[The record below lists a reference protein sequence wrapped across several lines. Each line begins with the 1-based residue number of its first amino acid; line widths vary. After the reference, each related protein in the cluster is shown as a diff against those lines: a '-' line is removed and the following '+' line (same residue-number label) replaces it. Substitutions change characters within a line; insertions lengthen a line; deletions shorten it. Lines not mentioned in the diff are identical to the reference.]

1 MELDKL
7 EISLRR
13 RTPWEAIDLGFALA
27 RRWFMPLWLLWLA
40 SAAPLGVI
48 LFLMLHD
55 QLWLLVLLVWWFKPL
70 YEPPLMFW
78 MSRAVFGEQLP
89 VKVVLRQ
96 WWTVVRPQLLLNLTF
111 RRFNPSRSF
120 TLPVA
125 LLEQLKGK
133 PRGERLRV
141 LGKNQHAATWLTVIG
156 IHLETILQSA
166 FVATV
171 FLLIPEDLRWTDL
184 NDLVFA
190 PGRIGEWLQLAGG
203 LLCMSL
209 IAPFYVAA
217 GFALYLNRRS
227 ELEGWD
233 IEINFRRTSERVKS
247 SRTNLPGKRGR
258 KNAGKAITKG
268 TAALLFVSLFAFML
282 PNTPVEAGQSVSASE
297 AKPIIEEVLED
308 EAFGRYEQTHYWKYI
323 GQPDVNGATDN
334 NWFFDLLEGLF
345 KILGGVF
352 EGTAEIGKILIWIV
366 GIAVVVYLLYRV
378 AGNRQWFSHFQRS
391 RVRSSRKQP
400 VELFG
405 LDLRPD
411 ELPDNPALEARNLA
425 AEGAFREAL
434 SLLYRG
440 ALVYLV
446 IQEQLEV
453 PDSATEGECL
463 VLVKASRSRAEAD
476 YFDSLTGHWLRMAYG
491 HITPEAAPV
500 LVLCDRWQEVYGN
513 VDG

>member
-7 EISLRR
+7 EINLRR
-13 RTPWEAIDLGFALA
+13 RTSWEAIDLGFALA

-40 SAAPLGVI
+40 SAAPLGVM
-48 LFLMLHD
+48 LFLLLHE
-55 QLWLLVLLVWWFKPL
+55 QLWLLILLVWWFKPL

-78 MSRAVFGEQLP
+78 MSRAVFGEQLT
-89 VKVVLRQ
+89 VKAVLRQ

-125 LLEQLKGK
+125 ILEQLRGK
-133 PRGERLRV
+133 PRRDRLRV

-156 IHLETILQSA
+156 IHFETILETA
-166 FVATV
+166 FVAVV
-171 FLLIPEDLRWTDL
+171 FMLIPEDLRWTSL
-184 NDLVFA
+184 NDLIFA

-233 IEINFRRTSERVKS
+233 IDINFRRTRERLKKN
-247 SRTNLPGKRGR
+247 RTHLTGKD
-258 KNAGKAITKG
+258 AGSNTSKTARKG
-268 TAALLFVSLFAFML
+268 TAALALVCLLGFLL
-282 PNTPVEAGQSVSASE
+282 PGLPVEAAQSVSASD
-297 AKPIIEEVLED
+297 AKPVIEQVLED
-308 EAFGRYEQTHYWKYI
+308 EAFGRSEESHYWQYI
-323 GQPDVNGATDN
+323 GQPTADEEADN
-334 NWFFDLLEGLF
+334 SWIIDLLEGVF
-345 KILGGVF
+345 KILGGFF
-352 EGTAEIGKILIWIV
+352 EGTAEVGKILIWIV
-366 GIAVVVYLLYRV
+366 GITLVVYLLYRV
-378 AGNRQWFSHFQRS
+378 AGNTQWFNQFQRKS
-391 RVRSSRKQP
+391 GRVNKQLP

-411 ELPDNPALEARNLA
+411 QLPDDLAVEAHRLA
-425 AEGAFREAL
+425 SEGAFREAL

-446 IQEQLEV
+446 MQAQLDI

-463 VLVKASRSRAEAD
+463 ELVKASRSRSEAD
-476 YFDSLTGHWLRMAYG
+476 YFDRLTNHWLQMAYG

-500 LVLCDRWQEVYGN
+500 LSLCDRWPEVYSN

>member
-7 EISLRR
+7 EINLRR
-13 RTPWEAIDLGFALA
+13 RTSWEAIDLGFALA

-40 SAAPLGVI
+40 SAAPLGVM
-48 LFLMLHD
+48 LFLLLHE
-55 QLWLLVLLVWWFKPL
+55 QLWLLILLVWWFKPL

-89 VKVVLRQ
+89 VKSVLRQ

-125 LLEQLKGK
+125 ILEQLRGK
-133 PRGERLRV
+133 PRRDRLRV

-156 IHLETILQSA
+156 IHLETILETA
-166 FVATV
+166 FVAVV
-171 FLLIPEDLRWTDL
+171 FMLIPEDLRWTSL
-184 NDLVFA
+184 NDLIFA

-233 IEINFRRTSERVKS
+233 IEINFRRTRERLKM
-247 SRTNLPGKRGR
+247 SRTQLADKGVGKYARKTARKGSASLILICLVSFLLPGSP
-258 KNAGKAITKG
+258 A
-268 TAALLFVSLFAFML
+268 
-282 PNTPVEAGQSVSASE
+282 EAGAPVSSQE
-297 AKPIIEEVLED
+297 AKPVIEQVLED
-308 EAFGRYEQTHYWKYI
+308 DAFGRTEQTHYWQYI
-323 GQPDVNGATDN
+323 GQPDTDEKTDN
-334 NWFFDLLEGLF
+334 SWFFDLLEGLF
-345 KILGGVF
+345 KILGGFF
-352 EGTAEIGKILIWIV
+352 EGTAEVGKILIWIV
-366 GIAVVVYLLYRV
+366 GILLVVYLVYRV
-378 AGNRQWFSHFQRS
+378 AGNTQWFSRFQRRPVRVS
-391 RVRSSRKQP
+391 RQQP

-405 LDLRPD
+405 LDLRP
-411 ELPDNPALEARNLA
+411 EQLPDDLA
-425 AEGAFREAL
+425 AEAHRLASDGAFREAL

-446 IQEQLEV
+446 MQAQLDI

-463 VLVKASRSRAEAD
+463 EMVKASRTVAEAE
-476 YFDSLTGHWLRMAYG
+476 YFDSLTGHWLKMAYG
-491 HITPEAAPV
+491 HITPAAEPV
-500 LVLCDRWQEVYGN
+500 LSLCERWPEVYSN